1 MDNSSSKYFDACS
14 NSKELNEI
22 FEAKENNKNDISNLD
37 SEKENENKNIYESP
51 QRSVNKN
58 INIATNFS
66 TGLNNS
72 NQNSNLGKNMMIS
85 TKEQT
90 NSETGKNIRNLRIQK
105 KFNLY
110 AMNSIKKN
118 LMSPIEENIQFDF
131 SNINSNEKINNKVN
145 NINEVTNNNNNNI
158 NINIIINK
166 NKKLQND
173 SELSIK
179 NKKSSNNKM
188 AKPRNKNFEI
198 INTNI
203 NEEKNSLYTSIDSF
217 SNSIVIN
224 KKKKDKKININFNNS
239 RNSEISIETNPNKII
254 LNSISESLLHNNKNF
269 VNRLNFGS
277 FQNNSS
283 LMINTI
289 KFENIAEDILTV
301 DDLKM
306 KYNLRDIPVK
316 RKEGFLYKNKYIYSL
331 IELQIFNFGDCPI
344 WVMKISHHG
353 KYLAAGNKAGKIR
366 IYELMGY
373 DYDNYETSYNN
384 KTIMNY
390 LYLVN
395 EKPIKELSHKKDI
408 TDLCWSPF
416 KYNLLLSSSVDNDVI
431 LWDVSKNKNC
441 LIQKYKHDDYV
452 TCVQFSPTDEN
463 IFITG
468 CFDKYIRIYKIND
481 DNKVNKKNKNM
492 KDISRTITDSFG
504 FFNIADKITS
514 LSFYPDG
521 SQIAIGTINGKIH
534 VYDLFSNSGRYSHNF
549 NCRNRV
555 GKNSLGKKV
564 TSINFINKKNAIIS
578 TCDSCVRLVSM
589 DEGKNLSKY
598 KGYVNENGMIRADID
613 LSNDII
619 IAGSEDGYCYSWKML
634 AEDNDYL
641 KNYNYECF
649 KPFERDV
656 VECCII
662 VNEECFTNY
671 MKKVL
676 RFTNK
681 INILSIIINST
692 DNGKIEVLLNI
703 NEEIN

>member
-22 FEAKENNKNDISNLD
+22 FEAKENNKNDINSLD

-269 VNRLNFGS
+269 VKKLNLGS

-514 LSFYPDG
+514 LSFYPNG
-521 SQIAIGTINGKIH
+521 SKIAIGTINGKIH
-534 VYDLFSNSGRYSHNF
+534 VYDLFSNSGRYNHNF

-598 KGYVNENGMIRADID
+598 KGYVNENGMIRTDID

-634 AEDNDYL
+634 AEDKDYL

>member
-22 FEAKENNKNDISNLD
+22 FEAKENNKNDINSLD

-72 NQNSNLGKNMMIS
+72 NQNSNLVKNMMIS

-110 AMNSIKKN
+110 ALNSIKKN

-179 NKKSSNNKM
+179 NKKSSNNKI

-269 VNRLNFGS
+269 VKKLNLGS

-373 DYDNYETSYNN
+373 DYDNYATSYNN

-441 LIQKYKHDDYV
+441 LIKKYKHDDYV

-534 VYDLFSNSGRYSHNF
+534 VYDLFSNSGRYNHNF

-619 IAGSEDGYCYSWKML
+619 ISGSEDGYCYSWKML
-634 AEDNDYL
+634 AEDTHYL

>member
-110 AMNSIKKN
+110 ALNSIKKN

-179 NKKSSNNKM
+179 NKKSSNNKI

-254 LNSISESLLHNNKNF
+254 LNSISESLSHNNKNL

-431 LWDVSKNKNC
+431 LWDVSKNNNC
-441 LIQKYKHDDYV
+441 LIKKYKHDDYV

-481 DNKVNKKNKNM
+481 DNKVNKKNKNV
-492 KDISRTITDSFG
+492 KDISRTLTDSFG
-504 FFNIADKITS
+504 FFNITDKITS
-514 LSFYPDG
+514 LSFYPNG
-521 SQIAIGTINGKIH
+521 SKIAIGTINGKIH
-534 VYDLFSNSGRYSHNF
+534 VYDLFSNSGRYNHNF

-634 AEDNDYL
+634 AEDTVYL

>member
-22 FEAKENNKNDISNLD
+22 FEAKENNKNDINSLD

-51 QRSVNKN
+51 QRSVNNN
-58 INIATNFS
+58 INITTNLS
-66 TGLNNS
+66 AGLNNS

-179 NKKSSNNKM
+179 NKKSSNNKI

-224 KKKKDKKININFNNS
+224 KKKKDKKININFNNT

-269 VNRLNFGS
+269 VKKLNLGS

-534 VYDLFSNSGRYSHNF
+534 VYDLLSNKGRYNHNF

-598 KGYVNENGMIRADID
+598 KGYVNENGMIRTDID

-634 AEDNDYL
+634 AEDTVYL

>member
-72 NQNSNLGKNMMIS
+72 NQNSNLVKNMMIS

-110 AMNSIKKN
+110 ALNSIKKN

-441 LIQKYKHDDYV
+441 LIKKYKHDDYV

-521 SQIAIGTINGKIH
+521 SQIAIGTMNGKIH
-534 VYDLFSNSGRYSHNF
+534 VYDLLSNKGRYSHNF

-598 KGYVNENGMIRADID
+598 KGYVNENGMIRTDID

-634 AEDNDYL
+634 AEDTHYL

>member
-110 AMNSIKKN
+110 ALNSIKKN

-179 NKKSSNNKM
+179 NKKSSNNKI

-441 LIQKYKHDDYV
+441 LIKKYKHDDYV

-634 AEDNDYL
+634 AEDTDYL

>member
-22 FEAKENNKNDISNLD
+22 FEAKENNKNDINSLD

-239 RNSEISIETNPNKII
+239 RNSEISIETNQNKII

-269 VNRLNFGS
+269 VKKLNLGS

-514 LSFYPDG
+514 LSFYPNG
-521 SQIAIGTINGKIH
+521 SKIAIGTINGKIH
-534 VYDLFSNSGRYSHNF
+534 VYDLFSNSGRYNHNF

-598 KGYVNENGMIRADID
+598 KGYVNENGMIRTDID

-634 AEDNDYL
+634 AEDKDYL

>member
-22 FEAKENNKNDISNLD
+22 FEAKENNKNDINSLD

-51 QRSVNKN
+51 KRTLNNN

-441 LIQKYKHDDYV
+441 LIKKYKHDDYV

-481 DNKVNKKNKNM
+481 DNKVNKKNKNV

-521 SQIAIGTINGKIH
+521 SQIAIGTMNGKIH
-534 VYDLFSNSGRYSHNF
+534 VYDLLSNKGRYSHNF

-619 IAGSEDGYCYSWKML
+619 ISGSEDGYCYSWKML
-634 AEDNDYL
+634 AEDTVYL

>member
-22 FEAKENNKNDISNLD
+22 FEAKENNKNDINSLD

-179 NKKSSNNKM
+179 NKKSSNNKI

-239 RNSEISIETNPNKII
+239 RNSEISIETNQNKII

-269 VNRLNFGS
+269 VKKLNLGS

-441 LIQKYKHDDYV
+441 LIKKYKHDDYV

-481 DNKVNKKNKNM
+481 DNKVNKNNKNV

-514 LSFYPDG
+514 LSFYPNG
-521 SQIAIGTINGKIH
+521 SKIAIGTINGKIH

-619 IAGSEDGYCYSWKML
+619 ISGSEDGYCYSWKML
-634 AEDNDYL
+634 AEDKDYL

>member
-110 AMNSIKKN
+110 ALNSIKKN

-179 NKKSSNNKM
+179 NKKSSNNKI

-269 VNRLNFGS
+269 VKKLNLGS

-441 LIQKYKHDDYV
+441 LIKKYKHDDYV

-514 LSFYPDG
+514 LSFYPNG
-521 SQIAIGTINGKIH
+521 SKIAIGTINGKIH
-534 VYDLFSNSGRYSHNF
+534 VYDLFSNSGRYNHNF

-634 AEDNDYL
+634 AEDTVYL

>member
-179 NKKSSNNKM
+179 NKKSSNNKI

-269 VNRLNFGS
+269 VKKLNLGS

-441 LIQKYKHDDYV
+441 LIKKYKHDDYV

-534 VYDLFSNSGRYSHNF
+534 VYDLLSNKGRYSHNF

-598 KGYVNENGMIRADID
+598 KGYVNENGMIRTDID

-634 AEDNDYL
+634 AEDTVYL

>member
-22 FEAKENNKNDISNLD
+22 FEAKENNKNDINSLD

-51 QRSVNKN
+51 KRTLNNN

-441 LIQKYKHDDYV
+441 LIKKYKHDDYV

-521 SQIAIGTINGKIH
+521 SQIAIGTMNGKIH
-534 VYDLFSNSGRYSHNF
+534 VYDLLSNKGRYSHNF

-598 KGYVNENGMIRADID
+598 KGYVNENGMIRTDID

-634 AEDNDYL
+634 AEDTVYL

>member
-239 RNSEISIETNPNKII
+239 RNSEISIETNQNKII

-514 LSFYPDG
+514 LSFYPNG
-521 SQIAIGTINGKIH
+521 SKIAIGTINGKIH
-534 VYDLFSNSGRYSHNF
+534 VYDLFSNSGRYNHNF

-634 AEDNDYL
+634 AEDTHYL